1 MVVKK
6 RGLLKSTKKKSPV
19 NLSTYRTLGGE
30 RGIVNMNHL
39 LTDYMRRFEWP
50 EIEKIPH

>member
-1 MVVKK
+1 MPSIQE
-6 RGLLKSTKKKSPV
+6 KSCKSKD
-19 NLSTYRTLGGE
+19 LQDFGGE

-50 EIEKIPH
+50 EIEKTPH